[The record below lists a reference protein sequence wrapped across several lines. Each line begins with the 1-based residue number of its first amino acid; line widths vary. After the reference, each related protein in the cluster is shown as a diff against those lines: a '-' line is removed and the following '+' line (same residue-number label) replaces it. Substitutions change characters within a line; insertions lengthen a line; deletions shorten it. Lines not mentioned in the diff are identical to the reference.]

1 MTLEALLVGGICVAA
16 FTAGLFFLRFWRT
29 TRDRFFLFFAVSFWI
44 ESAHRV
50 ALYALAGADEA
61 SPLYYLPRLLAYA
74 LIIAAIVDKNRN
86 TRARRD
92 R

>member
-1 MTLEALLVGGICVAA
+1 M
-16 FTAGLFFLRFWRT
+16 
-29 TRDRFFLFFAVSFWI
+29 
-44 ESAHRV
+44 